1 MLGTGSGPGSR
12 GPGSRGSGSDGPG
25 PSGAGA
31 GDAAWASAGAAQQ
44 AGSPTATAARRLD
57 RRSPLPLWA
66 QLRADLRR
74 RLDAGAFDEE
84 FPGELALVE
93 EYGVSRHTVRS
104 ALRDLR
110 AEGIVVAERGR
121 RPRLASHDLIAQPL
135 GTLYSLFALVEAA
148 GLRQT
153 SVVLTRDIRADGVVA
168 DRLLLEASTPL
179 FHLERLRLAGGEPL
193 ALDRVWLPA
202 DLAAPLLEA
211 DFTHTALYH
220 ELAARAGVRLAG
232 GQEHIRAVAPSRAE
246 QRLLGL
252 PRSVGALAIDRLG
265 YAGERPIEWRRTL
278 IRGDRF
284 SLIAEFSQR
293 TGYQL
298 HLDSRYPD
306 FRRAS

>member
-1 MLGTGSGPGSR
+1 AGRRAGMLGTGSGPGSR
-12 GPGSRGSGSDGPG
+12 GPGSGGSGSDGPG

-44 AGSPTATAARRLD
+44 AGAGAEPQAGSPAVTAARLLD
-57 RRSPLPLWA
+57 RRSPLPLWG

-74 RLDAGAFDEE
+74 RLDAGAFDDE
-84 FPGELALVE
+84 FPGELALVAD
-93 EYGVSRHTVRS
+93 YGVSRHTVRS

-110 AEGIVVAERGR
+110 AEGVVVAERGR

-153 SVVLTRDIRADGVVA
+153 SVVLTPDIRADGVVA
-168 DRLLLEASTPL
+168 DRLGLEASTPL

-220 ELAARAGVRLAG
+220 ELATRAGVRLAG
-232 GQEHIRAVAPSRAE
+232 GQEHIRAVTPSRAE

-265 YAGERPIEWRRTL
+265 DAEGRPGEGGGPPVQGARV
-278 IRGDRF
+278 
-284 SLIAEFSQR
+284 
-293 TGYQL
+293 
-298 HLDSRYPD
+298 
-306 FRRAS
+306 

>member
-1 MLGTGSGPGSR
+1 MAGTGGRAGPA
-12 GPGSRGSGSDGPG
+12 P
-25 PSGAGA
+25 
-31 GDAAWASAGAAQQ
+31 
-44 AGSPTATAARRLD
+44 RRLD
-57 RRSPLPLWA
+57 RRDPLPLWA

-153 SVVLTRDIRADGVVA
+153 SVVRARDIRADGVVA

-179 FHLERLRLAGGEPL
+179 FHLERLRLAGDEPL
-193 ALDRVWLPA
+193 ALDQVWLPA

-211 DFTHTALYH
+211 DFSHTALYH
-220 ELAARAGVRLAG
+220 ELAARAGVRLVG
-232 GQEHIRAVAPSRAE
+232 GHEHIRAVVPTRAE

-252 PRSVGALAIDRLG
+252 PRPVGALAIDRLG
-265 YAGERPIEWRRTL
+265 YMRDRPVEWRHTL

-284 SLIAEFSQR
+284 SLIADFSQR

-298 HLDSRYPD
+298 QLDSRHLNLPQ
-306 FRRAS
+306 AS